1 MTLSFFVLAVIGFG
15 LVEGIFTGIGV
26 TSRRFFTAREATFNT
41 SCYSGS
47 EGRFLSQRRTRV
59 CVRVCVCVCV

>member
-15 LVEGIFTGIGV
+15 LVEGIFTEIGV
-26 TSRRFFTAREATFNT
+26 TSMRFFAAREAVYNT

-47 EGRFLSQRRTRV
+47 EGT
-59 CVRVCVCVCV
+59 